1 MRFLSISA
9 LALAFV
15 ATTAVADPET
25 YKCEFDA
32 EKAGYWVSSVVYL
45 KIDEGKGEAFVADS
59 LTKEKVNDWYP
70 ANLTRASSKRFNL
83 SWKLLSE
90 RDVKRQII
98 HTLRY
103 TLSFDRRNGKGFAL
117 MRPQG
122 YSNEWRTKGVCAKS
136 DVPSA
141 LR

>member
-1 MRFLSISA
+1 MKFLSISS
-9 LALAFV
+9 LALAIA
-15 ATTAVADPET
+15 ATTAFAEPET
-25 YKCEFDA
+25 YKCAFNA
-32 EKAGYWVSSVVYL
+32 EKAGYWVSEEIFL
-45 KIDEGKGEAFVADS
+45 KVDESQDTVFVADA
-59 LTKEKVNDWYP
+59 LTKDKVDGWYP
-70 ANLTRASSKRFNL
+70 AKLTRVSSKRFNI

-122 YSNEWRTKGVCAKS
+122 YSNEWRTQGECLKS
-136 DVPSA
+136 AVPKA